1 MNEIQLYSEKAV
13 LGNNSSMERR
23 SALQDMVFKLDQQRG
38 NKQKTSVWLSLFCFT
53 HLLSVSLNNTANKI
67 KPDVA
72 GYGRHA
78 GALGYAG
85 QGAKGNGI

>member
-1 MNEIQLYSEKAV
+1 MELEQKAKVRQLYTTHR
-13 LGNNSSMERR
+13 SS
-23 SALQDMVFKLDQQRG
+23 
-38 NKQKTSVWLSLFCFT
+38 TT
-53 HLLSVSLNNTANKI
+53 HAWDELMNDLADKI

-78 GALGYAG
+78 GTLGYAG